1 MAADENTEEG
11 SWIVRS
17 IELLDTNEEKYSFKN
32 SLLFPEEES
41 YYLSYLDFNIVTA
54 PVVEPDK
61 IEEVEVEV
69 ATVTE
74 EKMKNL
80 KKFILLMFK
89 VMDGWKK
96 FKCRRNVNWKNYAD
110 G

>member
-17 IELLDTNEEKYSFKN
+17 IELLDTNEEK
-32 SLLFPEEES
+32 
-41 YYLSYLDFNIVTA
+41 
-54 PVVEPDK
+54 
-61 IEEVEVEV
+61 
-69 ATVTE
+69 
-74 EKMKNL
+74 MKNL

-89 VMDGWKK
+89 VVDGWKK

-110 G
+110 E